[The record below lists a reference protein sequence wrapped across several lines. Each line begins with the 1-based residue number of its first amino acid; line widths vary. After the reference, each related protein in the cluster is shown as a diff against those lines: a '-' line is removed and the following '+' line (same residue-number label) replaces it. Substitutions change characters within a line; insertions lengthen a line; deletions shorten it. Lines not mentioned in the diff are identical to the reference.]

1 MNTIKKIYRTG
12 VGPSSS
18 HTMAPSRAAKLF
30 LSKCPGAPHYRVTLF
45 ASLAA
50 TGKGHLT
57 DKAIEEVIHPRSLE
71 IIWCKDKELPL
82 HPNGMRFETIATT
95 GEILDSWEV
104 YSVGGGALREHDT
117 VHKPGGVYPLTS
129 MDGILK
135 HCHDTGESFWAYVE
149 SCEGGDMWDF
159 LRDVWHSMT
168 AAVKKGLSTEGVLPG
183 GLGVA
188 RKASSLSAK
197 AKISRPELRQ
207 DGLLAAYAY
216 AVTEENA
223 SGGCIVTAPTCGAC
237 GVVPAVLYHLA
248 ETMHLSSAVITKALA
263 TAGLIGNLVKE
274 NASISGA
281 EVGCQGEVGTACA
294 MAAGAAT
301 QIMGG
306 SVRQIEY
313 AAEMGLEHH
322 LGLTC
327 DPVGGLVQIPCIERN
342 AHAATRALSCC
353 HFALL
358 SDGIHK
364 ISFDDV
370 TAVMKETGQALPSL
384 YRETSA
390 AGLATI
396 YKTRDKS

>member
-1 MNTIKKIYRTG
+1 MDTIKKLYRIG

-18 HTMAPSRAAKLF
+18 HTMAPSRAAELF
-30 LSKCPGAPHYRVTLF
+30 LSKCPDAPHYRVTLF

-82 HPNGMRFETIATT
+82 HPNGMRFESISTT
-95 GEILDSWEV
+95 GETLHSWEV

-117 VHKPGGVYPLTS
+117 VLSSEGIYPLTS
-129 MDGILK
+129 MDAILK
-135 HCHDTGESFWAYVE
+135 HCHDTGESFWEYVQ
-149 SCEGGDMWDF
+149 SCEEGDIWGF
-159 LRDVWHSMT
+159 LQDVWYSMT
-168 AAVKKGLSTEGVLPG
+168 AALKKGLITEGVLPG

-197 AKISRPELRQ
+197 AKISGPELKLN
-207 DGLLAAYAY
+207 GLLAAYAY

-248 ETMHLSSAVITKALA
+248 KTMHLSSDVISKALA

-342 AHAATRALSCC
+342 AHAAARALSCC

-370 TAVMKETGQALPSL
+370 TSVMKETGQALPSL

-396 YKTRDKS
+396 YKTWDKR